1 MDSAEVMCRGA
12 RGGGVCELSRCRSW
26 RRGVC
31 VCNTAIRL
39 CVWRGVRVSVAQAGR
54 AMAASDD
61 AGAGEIWAKRVRTG
75 ASPHA
80 DAAEPCWWLP
90 G

>member
-1 MDSAEVMCRGA
+1 
-12 RGGGVCELSRCRSW
+12 
-26 RRGVC
+26 
-31 VCNTAIRL
+31 
-39 CVWRGVRVSVAQAGR
+39 
-54 AMAASDD
+54 MAASDD